1 MKRIRK
7 KIRKIC
13 VLFLCCSLVLLFAGW
28 GKKPVE
34 LLNEDPPLID
44 LDQAIQEAKFG
55 QNGNTAPA
63 QEEDLDGKNT
73 EHIIMV
79 CGKDIKYD
87 GKTCNA
93 PEDVRRRITSAG
105 KKEDMLILVDDYA
118 EAHRYKKVLEMLEEL
133 KKMGYQY
140 TESMAGTE

>member
-1 MKRIRK
+1 MKKFILVAFALVAAFA
-7 KIRKIC
+7 IGS
-13 VLFLCCSLVLLFAGW
+13 CS
-28 GKKPVE
+28 KE
-34 LLNEDPPLID
+34 ETDIT
-44 LDQAIQEAKFG
+44 
-55 QNGNTAPA
+55 NT
-63 QEEDLDGKNT
+63 L
-73 EHIIMV
+73 
-79 CGKDIKYD
+79 KYD